1 MIGWKVTE
9 FGKIEKTKHQELLSV
24 LDSVKVKL
32 IRALVTE
39 DDIAYICGEDKS
51 LQLPIIPV
59 RHAVGQITETAQPHD
74 FISKGSRVV
83 LSSIEP
89 CGEFPACESG
99 HPENC
104 YNFGIA
110 GRNRDGFLKDF
121 AVTNVSNVFTLPA
134 SVKDADAVY
143 VEHVAL
149 ALSIIDK
156 LNVQKSS
163 HVAIIG
169 GGVFASIL
177 GQILIY
183 YQAVPIIIDDKES
196 NLRAV
201 KKSGIYYTISASNK
215 PEKEIS
221 TLTGGRMAN
230 SVVYLTRSGISTDL
244 AYKIASHNA
253 PIVFAGY
260 SYPNLKIPMNIAMS
274 KQNNTSCVNNGYGN
288 YLAAINLLANKA
300 IDLSVYSLP
309 TTKMQDIETEIGKM
323 VDDFEHKKPVNN
335 ILVNLL
341 D

>member
-1 MIGWKVTE
+1 MIAWKVPS
-9 FGKIEKTKHQELLSV
+9 FGKVEKTKHQELLDA
-24 LDSVKVKL
+24 LDSVKIKL
-32 IRALVTE
+32 TRALVTE
-39 DDIAYICGEDKS
+39 DDIAHICGEDKNVK
-51 LQLPIIPV
+51 LPIIPV

-74 FISKGSRVV
+74 FLTKGSRVV
-83 LSSIEP
+83 ISSIEP
-89 CGEFPACESG
+89 CGECPACETG

-110 GRNRDGFLKDF
+110 GKNKEGFLKDF
-121 AVTNVSNVFTLPA
+121 AVTNVSNVFALPS

-143 VEHVAL
+143 VEYVAL

-169 GGVFASIL
+169 GSVFASIL

-201 KKSGIYYTISASNK
+201 KKSGIYYTISANNK
-215 PEKEIS
+215 PEKEIAA
-221 TLTGGRMAN
+221 LTGGRLAS
-230 SVVYLTRSGISTDL
+230 SVVYLTRSGINTDL

-260 SYPNLKIPMNIAMS
+260 SYPNLKIPMNVAMS

-300 IDLSVYSLP
+300 IDLSVYELP
-309 TTKMQDIETEIGKM
+309 VTKMQDIETEIDKM
-323 VDDFEHKKPVNN
+323 VSDFENKKPVNN
-335 ILVNLL
+335 LFVNLL

>member
-9 FGKIEKTKHQELLSV
+9 FGKVEKTQHQELLDG

-32 IRALVTE
+32 TRALITE
-39 DDIAYICGEDKS
+39 DDIAHICGEDKS
-51 LQLPIIPV
+51 VGLPIIPV

-89 CGEFPACESG
+89 CGECPACEAG
-99 HPENC
+99 RFENC
-104 YNFGIA
+104 YNFKISGKN
-110 GRNRDGFLKDF
+110 RNGFLKDF
-121 AVTNVSNVFTLPA
+121 AVTNVSNVFALPS
-134 SVKDADAVY
+134 SVKDCDAVY
-143 VEHVAL
+143 IEYVAL

-169 GGVFASIL
+169 GSVFASIL

-183 YQAVPIIIDDKES
+183 YQAVPIIIDDKEA

-201 KKSGIYYTISASNK
+201 KKSGIYYTVSASNK
-215 PEKEIS
+215 PEKEIAS
-221 TLTGGRMAN
+221 LTGGRLAS

-253 PIVFAGY
+253 PVVFAGY
-260 SYPNLKIPMNIAMS
+260 SYPNLKIPMSIAMS

-309 TTKMQDIETEIGKM
+309 LTKMQDIESSVEKM
-323 VDDFEHKKPVNN
+323 ANDFEHKKQVNN